1 MLYFFHNYELP
12 AIEHHLHRN
21 EETYLDEAVQIL
33 VEGIEEFVAGQ
44 QDQQEQEE
52 NPTNDNQN
60 DTTNRERGRIFIF
73 AVDRS
78 IIRTMREFIR
88 HFRQRVLERRN
99 QLNQETIDSN
109 EIPANENEPEENYI
123 EEIGNLNTSG
133 NFAEETTHDEQEPTT
148 EQSAEEESDIFPVTE
163 NKDGHFS
170 NPYHQIYADE
180 LLETDS
186 TVAQNLSNENQGN
199 STSNLFAYTQELK
212 ENKKTHVTESACDSH
227 VSVSKFPFDQSDT
240 NSEGNHISHVG
251 LSSKEID
258 PQLSD
263 TPTSNPHDGSL

>member
-99 QLNQETIDSN
+99 QFNQETTDSN
-109 EIPANENEPEENYI
+109 EIPTNDNEPEENYI
-123 EEIGNLNTSG
+123 EEIGNLNASG
-133 NFAEETTHDEQEPTT
+133 NFAEETTCNEQEPTT
-148 EQSAEEESDIFPVTE
+148 EQSAEEQSHISTGTE
-163 NKDGHFS
+163 NENGHFS
-170 NPYHQIYADE
+170 NPYHQIYADD
-180 LLETDS
+180 LLEINS
-186 TVAQNLSNENQGN
+186 TVAQNMSNENQ
-199 STSNLFAYTQELK
+199 SNHFAYNQELK
-212 ENKKTHVTESACDSH
+212 ESKKTCGSH
-227 VSVSKFPFDQSDT
+227 VSGSDSAFDQSGM
-240 NSEGNHISHVG
+240 NSDGNHINQIG
-251 LSSKEID
+251 LTSKEVG

-263 TPTSNPHDGSL
+263 APTSNRHDGSL

>member
-21 EETYLDEAVQIL
+21 EDTYLDEAVQIL
-33 VEGIEEFVAGQ
+33 VEGIDEFVAGQ
-44 QDQQEQEE
+44 QDQQEQGE

-99 QLNQETIDSN
+99 QLNQETTNSN
-109 EIPANENEPEENYI
+109 EIPAHDNEPEENYI

-133 NFAEETTHDEQEPTT
+133 NFTEGTSYNEQEPTM
-148 EQSAEEESDIFPVTE
+148 EQSAEQEADISPWTGNE
-163 NKDGHFS
+163 DGHFS

-180 LLETDS
+180 LLETNS
-186 TVAQNLSNENQGN
+186 TVAQNLSNECQGN
-199 STSNLFAYTQELK
+199 SVSNRLACTQELE
-212 ENKKTHVTESACDSH
+212 ENKKTHVTESDCGSH
-227 VSVSKFPFDQSDT
+227 VSVRESPFDQSDT
-240 NSEGNHISHVG
+240 GSEGNHISHI
-251 LSSKEID
+251 SPTSKE

-263 TPTSNPHDGSL
+263 TPTSNRHDSFL